1 MDERCL
7 KLLHDVRQAV
17 DAVLRFCSDRQLE
30 DYRADLMLRSA
41 VERQYEIIGEALN
54 RLRKLDPAMAAV
66 ITECDRIIGFR
77 NVIAHGY
84 DSVDA
89 RISWDIVQ
97 NKLPVLNQEIARLIG
112 DGADDEEKSG

>member
-7 KLLHDVRQAV
+7 KVLHDVRQAV
-17 DAVLRFCSDRQLE
+17 GAILTFCRGRQLK
-30 DYRADLMLRSA
+30 DYISDLMLRSA

-54 RLRKLDPAMAAV
+54 RLRKLEPAMAAE

-77 NVIAHGY
+77 NVLAHGY
-84 DSVDA
+84 DSVDD

-97 NKLPVLNQEIARLIG
+97 NKLPVLEQDIVRLIKIA
-112 DGADDEEKSG
+112 ADVAEETG

>member
-17 DAVLRFCSDRQLE
+17 DAIQRFCCDRQLE

-54 RLRKLDPAMAAV
+54 RLRKLDPTMAAG
-66 ITECDRIIGFR
+66 IAECDRIIGFR
-77 NVIAHGY
+77 IVLAHGY
-84 DSVDA
+84 DSVDD
-89 RISWDIVQ
+89 RISWDVVQ
-97 NKLPVLNQEIARLIG
+97 NKLPVLEKDIARLMDDAG
-112 DGADDEEKSG
+112 DAAG

>member
-7 KLLHDVRQAV
+7 KLLHDVRQAA
-17 DAVLRFCSDRQLE
+17 DAILTFCRDRELA
-30 DYRADLMLRSA
+30 DYILDLMLRSA

-54 RLRKLDPAMAAV
+54 RLRKLDPAVAAG

-77 NVIAHGY
+77 NVLAHGY
-84 DSVDA
+84 DSVDD

-97 NKLPVLNQEIARLIG
+97 NKLPVLRKDVTRLIEG
-112 DGADDEEKSG
+112 ETDPADGVE